1 ADGRIGFIYEET
13 LTGFGRRDN
22 PVSTSFPNGE
32 GQHNFDGFDN
42 IYVAYELEYI
52 TQGAYSVKRDVD
64 RRAFVKEY
72 FTAVAADAS
81 ADIKAD
87 LKEALEKLS
96 AEPTT
101 AEIDNIYSILAGDV
115 PADEW
120 DGKVLTF
127 TNVQQNGTE
136 RVLYVNNN
144 VLDLT
149 TSSAEEVG
157 DAAKFIC
164 KKEASGKYSFFNEK
178 AQLYMIWRAGN
189 SGGYNNNNGT
199 LTTYNATYCDW
210 SINPGSVADRYY
222 LVSKRANGSDGSL
235 IVMASGVFD
244 AYSATE
250 GYTGNFSNLFRIDAA
265 DVETGIAEV
274 KGENGNVKAVYDLTG
289 RRVEA
294 VTAPGIYIINGK
306 KVMIK

>member
-1 ADGRIGFIYEET
+1 
-13 LTGFGRRDN
+13 
-22 PVSTSFPNGE
+22 
-32 GQHNFDGFDN
+32 
-42 IYVAYELEYI
+42 
-52 TQGAYSVKRDVD
+52 
-64 RRAFVKEY
+64 
-72 FTAVAADAS
+72 
-81 ADIKAD
+81 
-87 LKEALEKLS
+87 
-96 AEPTT
+96 
-101 AEIDNIYSILAGDV
+101 
-115 PADEW
+115 
-120 DGKVLTF
+120 
-127 TNVQQNGTE
+127 
-136 RVLYVNNN
+136 VLYVNNN
-144 VLDLT
+144 VLDLS

-164 KKEASGKYSFFNEK
+164 KKEASGKYSFFNK
-178 AQLYMIWRAGN
+178 KSGLYMIWRAGN

-199 LTTYNATYCDW
+199 LTTYNAAYCDW
-210 SINPGSVADRYY
+210 SINQGSVADRYY

-306 KVMIK
+306 KVLIK